1 MAKANERAKGSEQIK
16 RGKELFYFK
25 RSSLTFTP
33 QAAGSMVKVKVPP
46 SLSLPS
52 LSLSRSHS
60 LTHARSPSSHC
71 LSHPASL
78 PPSCVWHDVM

>member
-1 MAKANERAKGSEQIK
+1 MAKANERVKGSEQTK

-46 SLSLPS
+46 SLSLPLS
-52 LSLSRSHS
+52 LSLS

-78 PPSCVWHDVM
+78 SPSLVCVAYVM